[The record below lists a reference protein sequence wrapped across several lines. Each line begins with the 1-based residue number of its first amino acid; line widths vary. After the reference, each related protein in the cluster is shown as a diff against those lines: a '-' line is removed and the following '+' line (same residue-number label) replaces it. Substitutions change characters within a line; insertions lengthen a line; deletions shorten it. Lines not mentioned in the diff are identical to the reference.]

1 MQVDAVNSS
10 KEMEMSSA
18 TAAPELVQDA
28 AQNLAGTGSSLVWAS
43 SAVADPTTGIAA
55 AEDEVSLAITS
66 TFGGV
71 GQEFQALSPRSS
83 RRQSCPPTGVMPLES
98 VDQLWT

>member
-1 MQVDAVNSS
+1 MW
-10 KEMEMSSA
+10 SA

-43 SAVADPTTGIAA
+43 SAAAGPTTGIAA
-55 AEDEVSLAITS
+55 AAQDEVSLAIAS
-66 TFGGV
+66 MFGGV
-71 GQEFQALSPRSS
+71 GQEFQALSPRRS